1 MPFEAGN
8 QESKKANHKK
18 PRIITQKLI
27 ARLNDAEGAAL
38 DRVIIALLA
47 KAQEGD
53 VPAIKEVFDRVD
65 GKVAQAIIGGDE
77 DDPAIKLV
85 SRIERVIVE
94 SKPTDSESIPAAT

>member
-1 MPFEAGN
+1 MAFEPGN
-8 QESKKANHKK
+8 QEGKKANHKK
-18 PRIITQKLI
+18 PRMITQKLI

-38 DRVIIALLA
+38 DRLIAALIA

-77 DDPAIKLV
+77 EDPEIKV
-85 SRIERVIVE
+85 SWLAR
-94 SKPTDSESIPAAT
+94 S

>member
-1 MPFEAGN
+1 MAFERGN
-8 QESKKANHKK
+8 QEGKKANHKK
-18 PRIITQKLI
+18 PRMITQKLI

-38 DRVIIALLA
+38 DRLIAALIA

-77 DDPAIKLV
+77 EDPEIKV
-85 SRIERVIVE
+85 SWLAR
-94 SKPTDSESIPAAT
+94 S

>member
-1 MPFEAGN
+1 MAFEQGN
-8 QESKKANHKK
+8 QEGKKANHKK
-18 PRIITQKLI
+18 PRMITQKLI

-38 DRVIIALLA
+38 DRLIAALIA

-77 DDPAIKLV
+77 EDPEIKV
-85 SRIERVIVE
+85 SWLAR
-94 SKPTDSESIPAAT
+94 S